1 MINQLS
7 QDWFPAYARDI
18 EQLKMGTPRNSL
30 QEWFMSDLQ
39 A

>member
-18 EQLKMGTPRNSL
+18 EQLKMVYSQKQFAR
-30 QEWFMSDLQ
+30 MVHV
-39 A
+39 